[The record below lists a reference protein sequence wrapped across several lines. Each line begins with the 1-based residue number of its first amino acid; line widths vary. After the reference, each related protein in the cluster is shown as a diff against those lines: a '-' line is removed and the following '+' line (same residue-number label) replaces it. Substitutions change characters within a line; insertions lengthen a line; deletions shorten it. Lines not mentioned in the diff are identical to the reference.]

1 MVEKS
6 QINVN
11 IFANTLRFKTKSFPV
26 PINVQ
31 FIEKLP
37 GMKMVVSDSCSI
49 KTVQLSSK
57 YDYLFELSILA
68 PLDIVTIYEIKRVTT
83 GSCDLFVD
91 NIGKDKK
98 LQVGAKI
105 GNPIAI

>member
-6 QINVN
+6 QINVD
-11 IFANTLRFKTKSFPV
+11 IVANTLRFKTK
-26 PINVQ
+26 
-31 FIEKLP
+31 
-37 GMKMVVSDSCSI
+37 
-49 KTVQLSSK
+49 T
-57 YDYLFELSILA
+57 ELSILA

-105 GNPIAI
+105 GNPIAF